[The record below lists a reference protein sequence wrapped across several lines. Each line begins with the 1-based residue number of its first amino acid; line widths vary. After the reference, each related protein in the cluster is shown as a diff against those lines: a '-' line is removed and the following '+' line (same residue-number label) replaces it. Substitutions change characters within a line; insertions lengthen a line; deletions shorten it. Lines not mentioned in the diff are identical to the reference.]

1 MEFDI
6 LVTGAGPAGLCLARA
21 LRGSGLRVALV
32 DTQPREALAEAAFD
46 GREIALTHHSRAIL
60 QRLGIWSRIPDEH
73 ISPLR
78 DALVMNGAPGPGQVR
93 MRIGHEHGGEPQLGF
108 LVGNWQIR
116 RAAFAAAMAPA
127 NTEGPPPLLLDAC
140 QVVRV
145 GMTGQ
150 HEPGG
155 QWAEAELRDGR
166 RLRARLLVA
175 ADSRH
180 SSTRRAMGIAADL
193 HDYGRSMLLCAM
205 THELPHGHVAWE
217 WFDHGQTL
225 ALLPMNPCHDSGQ
238 PRASVVLTLPHH
250 EIEALAALPES
261 DFGPAIGECFSHQLG
276 TMRLASTRHVY
287 PLVGVWP
294 RRMVAPRFAAVG
306 DAAVGM
312 HPVTAHGF
320 NLGLLSIDALSDG
333 VIRASQRGL
342 DIADAAMLKRY
353 ERTHQGASR
362 GLFMATHAV
371 ATLYTREDPASRLLR
386 RAMLGLG
393 ERLTPFKR
401 AVAASLTGLA

>member
-32 DTQPREALAEAAFD
+32 DTQAREALADAAFD

-60 QRLGIWSRIPDEH
+60 QRLGIWDRIPDEH
-73 ISPLR
+73 IAPLR
-78 DALVMNGAPGPGQVR
+78 DALVMNGAPGPAQTR

-116 RAAFAAAMAPA
+116 RAAFAAAMAA
-127 NTEGPPPLLLDAC
+127 ADADGRPPELFDAC
-140 QVVRV
+140 QMVRV
-145 GMTGQ
+145 GTAG
-150 HEPGG
+150 PDSS
-155 QWAEAELRDGR
+155 WAEAELKDGR
-166 RLRARLLVA
+166 HLRARLLVA

-180 SSTRRAMGIAADL
+180 SLTRRAMGIAADL

-205 THELPHGHVAWE
+205 THEQPHDHAAWE

-225 ALLPMNPCHDSGQ
+225 ALLPMNPCPVSGR
-238 PRASVVLTLPHH
+238 PRASVVLTLPHRDV
-250 EIEALAALPES
+250 EALAALSEAE
-261 DFGPAIGECFSHQLG
+261 FEQAIGARFSHQLG
-276 TMRLASTRHVY
+276 PMRLASTRHVY

-294 RRMVAPRFAAVG
+294 RRLVAPRFAAVG

-320 NLGLLSIDALSDG
+320 NLGLRSIDALSEG
-333 VIRASQRGL
+333 ILRARQRGL
-342 DIADAAMLKRY
+342 DIADATMLRRY
-353 ERTHQGASR
+353 ERTHQSTSR

-371 ATLYTREDPASRLLR
+371 ATLYTREDPVARLLR
-386 RAMLGLG
+386 RTMLGLG

-401 AVAASLTGLA
+401 VVAASLTGIA

>member
-32 DTQPREALAEAAFD
+32 DTQPRKALAEAAFD

-60 QRLGIWSRIPDEH
+60 QRLGVWPRIPEQH

-78 DALVMNGAPGPGQVR
+78 DALVMNGAPGPAQAR

-127 NTEGPPPLLLDAC
+127 DADGEPPVLFDAC

-145 GMTGQ
+145 GTSG
-150 HEPGG
+150 PDGADG
-155 QWAEAELRDGR
+155 LAEAELQDGR

-180 SSTRRAMGIAADL
+180 SATRRAMGIAADL

-205 THELPHGHVAWE
+205 THEQPHGHAAWE
-217 WFDHGQTL
+217 WFGHGQTL
-225 ALLPMNPCHDSGQ
+225 ALLPMNPCPDSGRH
-238 PRASVVLTLPHH
+238 RASVVLTLPHH
-250 EIEALAALPES
+250 GIETLAALPEAG
-261 DFGPAIGECFSHQLG
+261 FEQAIGERFGHQLG
-276 TMRLASTRHVY
+276 PMRLASTRHVY
-287 PLVGVWP
+287 PLVGVLP
-294 RRMVAPRFAAVG
+294 RRLVARRFAAVG

-320 NLGLLSIDALSDG
+320 NLGLRSIDALSEG
-333 VIRASQRGL
+333 VVRACQRGL
-342 DIADAAMLKRY
+342 DVADAAMLRRY

-371 ATLYTREDPASRLLR
+371 ATLYTREDPAARLLR
-386 RAMLGLG
+386 QAMIGLG
-393 ERLTPFKR
+393 ERLAPFKR

>member
-32 DTQPREALAEAAFD
+32 DTQPRKALAEAAFD

-60 QRLGIWSRIPDEH
+60 QRLGVWPRIPEQH

-78 DALVMNGAPGPGQVR
+78 DALVMNGAPGPAQAR

-127 NTEGPPPLLLDAC
+127 GADGEPPVLFDAC

-145 GMTGQ
+145 GTSG
-150 HEPGG
+150 PGEADG
-155 QWAEAELRDGR
+155 SLAEAELQDGR

-180 SSTRRAMGIAADL
+180 SATRRAMGIAADL

-205 THELPHGHVAWE
+205 THEQPHGHAAWE
-217 WFDHGQTL
+217 WFGHGQTL
-225 ALLPMNPCHDSGQ
+225 ALLPMNPCPDSGRH
-238 PRASVVLTLPHH
+238 RASVVLTLPHH
-250 EIEALAALPES
+250 GIETLAALPETG
-261 DFGPAIGECFSHQLG
+261 FEQAIGERFGHQLG
-276 TMRLASTRHVY
+276 PMRLASTRHVY
-287 PLVGVWP
+287 PLVGVLP
-294 RRMVAPRFAAVG
+294 RRLVARRFAAVG

-320 NLGLLSIDALSDG
+320 NLGLRSIDALSEG
-333 VIRASQRGL
+333 VVRACQRGL
-342 DIADAAMLKRY
+342 DVADAAMLRRY

-371 ATLYTREDPASRLLR
+371 ATLYTREDPAARLLR
-386 RAMLGLG
+386 QAMIGLG
-393 ERLTPFKR
+393 ERLAPFKR

>member
-1 MEFDI
+1 MELDI
-6 LVTGAGPAGLCLARA
+6 LITGAGPAGLCLARA

-32 DTQPREALAEAAFD
+32 DTQPRQALAEAAFD

-60 QRLGIWSRIPDEH
+60 QQLGIWSRIPEAH
-73 ISPLR
+73 VSPLR
-78 DALVMNGAPGPGQVR
+78 DALVMDGGAKGAAL
-93 MRIGHEHGGEPQLGF
+93 MRIGHEHGAQPQLGF
-108 LVGNWQIR
+108 LAGNWQIR
-116 RAAFAAAMAPA
+116 RAAFAAAMDSKGDG
-127 NTEGPPPLLLDAC
+127 EPPLLIDAC

-145 GMTGQ
+145 SSSDSF
-150 HEPGG
+150 
-155 QWAEAELRDGR
+155 AEAELSDGR

-193 HDYGRSMLLCAM
+193 YDYGRSMLVCAM
-205 THELPHGHVAWE
+205 THEQPHGHAAWE

-225 ALLPMNPCHDSGQ
+225 ALLPMNPCPDSGQ
-238 PRASVVLTLPHH
+238 FRASVVLTLPHH
-250 EIEALAALPES
+250 EIEALSRQPEEE
-261 DFGPAIGECFSHQLG
+261 FNPAIEARFGHRLG
-276 TMRLASTRHVY
+276 PMRLASTRHVY

-294 RRMVAPRFAAVG
+294 KRLAAHRFAAVG

-320 NLGLLSIDALSDG
+320 NLGLHSIDALSEG
-333 VIRASQRGL
+333 VLRAHRRGQ
-342 DIADAAMLKRY
+342 DIADPAVLRRY

-371 ATLYTREDPASRLLR
+371 ATLYTREEAPARLLR
-386 RAMLGLG
+386 QALLRIGQ
-393 ERLTPFKR
+393 RLPPFKR
-401 AVAASLTGLA
+401 AVAASLTGL